1 MPVGRFAP
9 SPTGRL
15 HLGNLRTGLVAWL
28 GIRSAGSAAGRFL
41 LRFEDLDTAAVRDEH
56 YQSQADD
63 LAAIGLD
70 WDEPP
75 VRQSD
80 RTPRYDAALDQLVAA
95 DLVYPCFCSRREIR
109 EAASAPNL
117 PHAGHHYPGTCR
129 DLSAAARA
137 ERGQTRDPAY
147 RVRADQATRGFTDLV
162 MGPAEFEIDDFVVKR
177 NDGTPAYHLV
187 VVVDD
192 HQQGVTQVVRAD
204 DLLESTSRHLLLYEL
219 LELPPPTHAHVPLV
233 LAPNGDRLAKRH
245 GAVNLDDRAA
255 RGETPAE
262 VLRFLAA
269 SLGLC
274 HADET
279 VAGRPIGP
287 ADLIER
293 FDFATLPSA
302 PLTLPEDFL
311 VPADKN
317 S

>member
-1 MPVGRFAP
+1 MTVGRFAP

-15 HLGNLRTGLVAWL
+15 HVGNLRTGLVAWL
-28 GIRSAGSAAGRFL
+28 GVRSAATETGRFL
-41 LRFEDLDTAAVRDEH
+41 LRFEDLDADAVRDEH
-56 YQSQADD
+56 YQTQADD

-75 VRQSD
+75 IRQAD
-80 RTPRYDAALDQLVAA
+80 RRPQYNTALKKLEAAELI
-95 DLVYPCFCSRREIR
+95 YPCFCSRREIR

-129 DLSAAARA
+129 DLSTAARA
-137 ERGQTRDPAY
+137 ERALTRDPAY
-147 RVRADQATRGFTDLV
+147 RVRAKRAVRGFTDLV
-162 MGPAEFEIDDFVVKR
+162 MGHAEFEIDDFVVKR

-192 HQQGVTQVVRAD
+192 HAQGVTQVVRAD

-219 LELPPPTHAHVPLV
+219 LELQPPVHAHVPLV
-233 LAPNGDRLAKRH
+233 LAPSGDRLAKRH

-255 RGETPAE
+255 KGESPAE

-274 HADET
+274 TVDET
-279 VAGRPIGP
+279 VNGQPIGP
-287 ADLIER
+287 ADLIGR
-293 FDFATLPSA
+293 FDFAALPKA

-311 VPADKN
+311 VPAN
-317 S
+317 RET